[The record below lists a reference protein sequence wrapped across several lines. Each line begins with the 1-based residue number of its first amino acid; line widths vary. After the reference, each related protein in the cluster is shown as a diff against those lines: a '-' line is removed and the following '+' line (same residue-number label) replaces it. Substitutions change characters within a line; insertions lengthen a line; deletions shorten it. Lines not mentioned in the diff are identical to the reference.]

1 MKQIP
6 SKKIDTTGLRRALT
20 TLAVAAGL
28 AGWAALARP
37 EDGTASIA
45 PAAQVAVAQTPVLAA
60 GTTAQAPVAL
70 ASAPRLRVVTAPAPV
85 TSTRSS
91 R

>member
-6 SKKIDTTGLRRALT
+6 GKKIDTAGLRRALT
-20 TLAVAAGL
+20 ALAVAAGL

-37 EDGTASIA
+37 EGDTASLT
-45 PAAQVAVAQTPVLAA
+45 PAAQVAVAQ
-60 GTTAQAPVAL
+60 APAR
-70 ASAPRLRVVTAPAPV
+70 RLRAVTAAPAPI